1 MLSKLLSLFKTT
13 NIVSVRGATTVI
25 EDTKKDIEI
34 KTSKLLQEIFSS
46 NNITKKDIL
55 FIIFSST
62 EDLKSYY
69 PASVA
74 RKNFGLL
81 NESLFTKRY
90 NMYGKRGSP
99 RPRGIWI
106 LIIAE
111 YKIPPKALLNFVTFN
126 DLARR

>member
-1 MLSKLLSLFKTT
+1 MLNKLLSLFKTT
-13 NIVSVRGATTVI
+13 NIVSVRGAITVT

-34 KTSKLLQEIFSS
+34 KTSKLLQEIFSL

-81 NESLFTKRY
+81 NESLFSTTEPKIKNNLKLCIRT
-90 NMYGKRGSP
+90 
-99 RPRGIWI
+99 
-106 LIIAE
+106 LIVFKS
-111 YKIPPKALLNFVTFN
+111 KIPQENLKFIYLENAK
-126 DLARR
+126 DLRIQ